1 MAFSRRIVALM
12 ALIFAS
18 VCLLPVYMA
27 YEDSIM
33 VVEMKNISLNLSPGY
48 DISKNGS
55 VAMAAQTIAINSTDP
70 AGKNASVMLM
80 YFNMEEDESQ
90 QINQTEFSNFM
101 ETMLLGALKVT
112 GGKEIGS
119 TTVISPQGE
128 NVTLHTILMPGTKTQ
143 PGTETIFAFW
153 DLDDFNHAM
162 LTSGLDQNASARIVE
177 TLEIIP

>member
-1 MAFSRRIVALM
+1 MTLSRQMVALV
-12 ALIFAS
+12 ALISAS

-48 DISKNGS
+48 NISKNGS

-80 YFNMEEDESQ
+80 YFNVEGDESQ

-112 GGKEIGS
+112 GGMETGT
-119 TTVISPQGE
+119 TTVMSPQGE

-143 PGTETIFAFW
+143 PGKETVLAFW
-153 DLDDFNHAM
+153 DLDDFNHAI
-162 LTSGLDQNASARIVE
+162 LTSELDQNTSARIVE
-177 TLEIIP
+177 TLAIIP

>member
-1 MAFSRRIVALM
+1 MTFYRQMVALM

-18 VCLLPVYMA
+18 VCLLPAYMA

-33 VVEMKNISLNLSPGY
+33 VVEMKNISLNLSPEY

-55 VAMAAQTIAINSTDP
+55 VAMAAQTISVNSTSP
-70 AGKNASVMLM
+70 VGKNASIMLM
-80 YFNMEEDESQ
+80 YFNMEGDESQ

-101 ETMLLGALKVT
+101 ETMFLGAIKVT
-112 GGKEIGS
+112 GGMETGS
-119 TTVISPQGE
+119 TTVDSPQGE

-143 PGTETIFAFW
+143 PGKETVFAFW
-153 DLDDFNHAM
+153 DLDDFNHAI
-162 LTSGLDQNASARIVE
+162 LTSDLDQNASARIVE